1 MPWRRSL
8 LTIPMIFWVLNA
20 ALAGHDKGIAAYN
33 LSDFETAKAEFLRA
47 ATVGDSRS
55 QYMLGRIY
63 ERGLGVNRNP
73 ITAMKWYRLSA
84 GQGHAIAQYTL
95 AMMHQKGLLDSAS
108 RPRSRSMGVGG
119 IAASPSQRLGIAY
132 VEALKWFELAAEQ
145 GVADA
150 QYNLGLMYAT
160 GNGIPI
166 NFVTAHLWWSVAV
179 DFGSEEARRKL
190 VFLERLMSDS
200 DLGKARSLA
209 VEWRDNR

>member
-1 MPWRRSL
+1 
-8 LTIPMIFWVLNA
+8 
-20 ALAGHDKGIAAYN
+20 
-33 LSDFETAKAEFLRA
+33 
-47 ATVGDSRS
+47 
-55 QYMLGRIY
+55 
-63 ERGLGVNRNP
+63 
-73 ITAMKWYRLSA
+73 
-84 GQGHAIAQYTL
+84 
-95 AMMHQKGLLDSAS
+95 
-108 RPRSRSMGVGG
+108 MGVGG